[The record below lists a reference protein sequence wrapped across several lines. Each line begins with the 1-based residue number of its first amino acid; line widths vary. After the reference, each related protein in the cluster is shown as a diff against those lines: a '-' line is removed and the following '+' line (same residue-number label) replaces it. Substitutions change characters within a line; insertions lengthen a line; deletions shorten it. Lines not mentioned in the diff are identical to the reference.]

1 MLNATIQNSV
11 FNLPTLVLNIQF
23 SYLNKQQLDKM
34 DILYNTIH
42 IKIIISYTTMF
53 SSSTRV
59 NHAVL
64 VVGWGTQNN
73 IPYWLIKNS
82 WGTTFGD
89 KGYIKIKRRK

>member
-1 MLNATIQNSV
+1 
-11 FNLPTLVLNIQF
+11 
-23 SYLNKQQLDKM
+23 
-34 DILYNTIH
+34 
-42 IKIIISYTTMF
+42 MF